1 MHIYALYIYAYIY
14 TLWVYIYIYTYYI
27 CMYIHTHTH
36 THTFSIYG
44 NAKITKWFEYKV
56 VLYSVITENSHSLK

>member
-1 MHIYALYIYAYIY
+1 MHIYILYG
-14 TLWVYIYIYTYYI
+14 YIYTY
-27 CMYIHTHTH
+27 IHIIYVYTHTH

-44 NAKITKWFEYKV
+44 NAKITKWFEYKM